1 LYIFLLCNHNVLSK
15 LVFCVMQHFFSL
27 LGKKINEFDISMYD
41 WPCGV
46 FSYFGFLFC
55 YKQGVKVIFQYFWFW
70 STRLKFQ
77 VNPTIELK
85 VMVDSVKLNNRYN
98 YSKILIFLFNIFWIV
113 LIAISL
119 LGSRV
124 SGSSGVAKTITSV
137 VLEFLL

>member
-1 LYIFLLCNHNVLSK
+1 LRNATL
-15 LVFCVMQHFFSL
+15 FFFV
-27 LGKKINEFDISMYD
+27 GKEINEFDISMYN

-77 VNPTIELK
+77 VNPTIELE
-85 VMVDSVKLNNRYN
+85 VMVDSVKLNNMHN
-98 YSKILIFLFNIFWIV
+98 YSKILIFLFNSFWIV
-113 LIAISL
+113 SIAINL

-124 SGSSGVAKTITSV
+124 SGSSRLAKTITSI
-137 VLEFLL
+137 VLEFFYYRTYSLH